1 MDRPFRRF
9 ASAWNNCSTIYNANL
24 GSTTV
29 KQKLLRLCRL
39 DVLAVGLA
47 LLALAYACCVHHRAQ
62 ERLNEIESVVN
73 QGIHIP
79 AQPHPPVKLETK
91 SQ

>member
-1 MDRPFRRF
+1 M
-9 ASAWNNCSTIYNANL
+9 
-24 GSTTV
+24 
-29 KQKLLRLCRL
+29 KQKLLKLCRL

-73 QGIHIP
+73 EGIHIP
-79 AQPHPPVKLETK
+79 AQPTPPVRLEPECHL
-91 SQ
+91 

>member
-1 MDRPFRRF
+1 
-9 ASAWNNCSTIYNANL
+9 
-24 GSTTV
+24 V

-73 QGIHIP
+73 EGIHIP
-79 AQPHPPVKLETK
+79 AQPTPPVRFESECHL
-91 SQ
+91 

>member
-1 MDRPFRRF
+1 
-9 ASAWNNCSTIYNANL
+9 
-24 GSTTV
+24 V

>member
-1 MDRPFRRF
+1 MKER
-9 ASAWNNCSTIYNANL
+9 
-24 GSTTV
+24 
-29 KQKLLRLCRL
+29 LLRLCRL

-73 QGIHIP
+73 EGIYIP
-79 AQPHPPVKLETK
+79 TLPSPPVRLEPECI
-91 SQ
+91 

>member
-1 MDRPFRRF
+1 MREKLRRLW
-9 ASAWNNCSTIYNANL
+9 S
-24 GSTTV
+24 V
-29 KQKLLRLCRL
+29 

-73 QGIHIP
+73 EGIHIP
-79 AQPHPPVKLETK
+79 AQPTPPVRFEPEC
-91 SQ
+91 Q

>member
-1 MDRPFRRF
+1 M
-9 ASAWNNCSTIYNANL
+9 
-24 GSTTV
+24 

-47 LLALAYACCVHHRAQ
+47 LLALGYACCVHHRAQ

-73 QGIHIP
+73 EGIHIP
-79 AQPHPPVKLETK
+79 AHPTPPVRLE
-91 SQ
+91 SEHQ

>member
-1 MDRPFRRF
+1 MDRHFRCF

-24 GSTTV
+24 GRAAV

>member
-1 MDRPFRRF
+1 M
-9 ASAWNNCSTIYNANL
+9 
-24 GSTTV
+24 